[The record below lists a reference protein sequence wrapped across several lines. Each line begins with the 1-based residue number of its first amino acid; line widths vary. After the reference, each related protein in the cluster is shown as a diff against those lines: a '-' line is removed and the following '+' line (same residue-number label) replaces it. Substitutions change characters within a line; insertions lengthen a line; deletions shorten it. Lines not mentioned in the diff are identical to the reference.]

1 MRSRSK
7 LMASDKQGAEKII
20 RLRRKV
26 DYTFLII
33 MEYTVNVSL
42 SSVCKS
48 GPILVRE
55 KHSNTEVG
63 WMKGR
68 ASVIGLPFR
77 RM

>member
-1 MRSRSK
+1 
-7 LMASDKQGAEKII
+7 
-20 RLRRKV
+20 
-26 DYTFLII
+26 
-33 MEYTVNVSL
+33 MEYTANSDEARPHFL

-68 ASVIGLPFR
+68 VVISEKHSEALSLLKPYQTERRTGAGPFLNLNR
-77 RM
+77 